1 MDDTNQQFSNYVPEL
16 PILNI
21 IFTSIMNLRFF
32 GHDTHISKSANSATG
47 DITKDAAGGTHN
59 SVYNVSLPNLSCAI
73 PTIIFLKRNGKYLLS
88 NSHAAIKQTQH
99 DFKE

>member
-1 MDDTNQQFSNYVPEL
+1 VPEL
-16 PILNI
+16 QILNI

-32 GHDTHISKSANSATG
+32 GHDNQISKSANSATG
-47 DITKDAAGGTHN
+47 DITKDAVGGTHS
-59 SVYNVSLPNLSCAI
+59 SVYNVSLPNLSCVI
-73 PTIIFLKRNGKYLLS
+73 PTIILVKRNGKYLLS